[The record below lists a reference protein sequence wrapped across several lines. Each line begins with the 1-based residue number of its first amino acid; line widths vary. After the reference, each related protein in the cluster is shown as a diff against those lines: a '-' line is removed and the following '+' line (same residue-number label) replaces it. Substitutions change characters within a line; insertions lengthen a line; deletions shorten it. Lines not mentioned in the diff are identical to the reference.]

1 MTEPLTPTSAG
12 DGAAISANG
21 LTGEVAVPAAVV
33 KKEPRSFKRE
43 VSWQAQIIDASA
55 VQRTLTRLWNEV
67 IDERRAAD
75 GKPKRDGDAAL
86 MRTRTINLIAIADS
100 SDDAERLRETVTSLA
115 EFFPSRSVILVR
127 TPPETLSRG
136 LAIKLEVEE
145 FPAKNRQTPVRFET
159 ITVSAA
165 GREAL
170 LASVA
175 SPILLPELPDFV
187 WYPSGTFDQSPL
199 LGEVL
204 GFADRLIVDSSRAA
218 DPSRALRFLAELDA
232 GTSDGELHLSD
243 TAWTRLVPWRQMIA
257 QFFDPAAMQPYLD
270 AIDDVT
276 IVYGGSDDDGRTGIT
291 AALLLAGWLC
301 TRLGWRAPGEE
312 LVRSRD
318 GWKLTLRAGQRGRSR
333 EVILTLVASDDPMI
347 GPCVG
352 KVQMTAGGD
361 ASGVFA
367 VERLT
372 PESVQTSSEVSSTVR
387 RIVYVRN
394 LDDARLLSLELRV
407 FGSDPVYHEA
417 LGFAANLWPEG
428 AAV

>member
-1 MTEPLTPTSAG
+1 MTEPMIPTSAS
-12 DGAAISANG
+12 DGASVSTNG
-21 LTGEVAVPAAVV
+21 ITGELSLPAATV

-43 VSWQAQIIDASA
+43 VSWQAHAIDANA

-67 IDERRAAD
+67 VDERRAAE

-86 MRTRTINLIAIADS
+86 MRTRTINLIAIADT
-100 SDDAERLRETVTSLA
+100 SDDAERLRGTVTSLA

-127 TPPETLSRG
+127 TPPTTLSNG

-159 ITVSAA
+159 ITVAAA

-187 WYPSGTFDQSPL
+187 WYPGGTFDESPL
-199 LGEVL
+199 LREVID
-204 GFADRLIVDSSRAA
+204 FADRLIVDSSRAV
-218 DPSRALRFLAELDA
+218 DPSRVLRFLAELEA
-232 GTSDGELHLSD
+232 GTTDGELHLSD

-257 QFFDPAAMQPYLD
+257 QFFDPVSMQPSLE

-276 IVYGGSDDDGRTGIT
+276 IVYGAGDGDGRNGVTS
-291 AALLLAGWLC
+291 ALLLAGWLC

-333 EVILTLVASDDPMI
+333 EVILTLVASEDPMI

-352 KVQMTAGGD
+352 RVEITAGGD
-361 ASGVFA
+361 VPGVFS

-372 PESVQTSSEVSSTVR
+372 PESVQTSSELSSAVR

-428 AAV
+428 ITV